1 MKILSETTTEDKYDY
16 CFIGSGVILN
26 RLLLEA
32 PFNRSRSLIISDQYN
47 EASIHSKIDSF
58 TLLSRKMAIES
69 FGEFDV
75 GTLIILAKTH
85 LWAQP
90 EEFEAL
96 IQKMRSRVRD
106 KVIHLSSGSVYGEAS
121 AKVDERFP
129 VKPLT
134 VYGMRKAAEEKCVVD
149 TFKGQATVQILRV
162 SNVFGDSR
170 FHDFTNQCIKAAM
183 DYSPVK
189 VYSNGDIIR
198 DFLFVNCLVD
208 AVVHLIVRDSKEEYL
223 VLNLSTG
230 IGTSIAQVI
239 SCISEETGLPIK
251 KIDYQ
256 PPNELVRHSIL
267 DNSAILTTISWKP
280 IKFEV
285 GMTRY
290 LREAFPDLTSD
301 K

>member
-1 MKILSETTTEDKYDY
+1 MKILSETTIEDKYDY

-47 EASIHSKIDSF
+47 EASIDGKINSF
-58 TLLSRKMAIES
+58 TLLSRQMAIDS
-69 FGEFDV
+69 LGEFDV

-121 AKVDERFP
+121 TRVDEKFP

-134 VYGMRKAAEEKCVVD
+134 VYGTRKAAEEKCVVD
-149 TFKGQATVQILRV
+149 SFKGQATVQILRV

-183 DYSPVK
+183 DNSPVK
-189 VYSNGDIIR
+189 VYSNGDIVR

-208 AVVHLIVRDSKEEYL
+208 AVVHLIVRDSKEEHL

-230 IGTSIAQVI
+230 FGTSIAQVM
-239 SCISEETGLPIK
+239 SYVSEETGLTLRK
-251 KIDYQ
+251 RDY
-256 PPNELVRHSIL
+256 PHPNDLVKHSIL
-267 DNSAILTTISWKP
+267 DNSAILATIPWQP
-280 IKFEV
+280 IKLEV
-285 GMTRY
+285 GMKRY
-290 LREAFPDLTSD
+290 LREVFPDLTSD

>member
-1 MKILSETTTEDKYDY
+1 MKILSETAEKDKYDY

-32 PFNRSRSLIISDQYN
+32 PFSRSRCLIVSDQYN
-47 EASIHSKIDSF
+47 EASIERKVNSF
-58 TLLSRKMAIES
+58 TLLSRQMAIDR

-96 IQKMRSRVRD
+96 IQKMRSSVRD

-121 AKVDERFP
+121 ARVDERFP

-134 VYGMRKAAEEKCVVD
+134 VYGTRKAAEEKCVID
-149 TFKGQATVQILRV
+149 SFRGHTTVQILRV

-170 FHDFTNQCIKAAM
+170 FHDFTNQCLKAAM
-183 DYSPVK
+183 DKSSVK
-189 VYSNGDIIR
+189 VYSNGDIVR

-208 AVVHLIVRDSKEEYL
+208 ALLHLIVWDSKEEYL

-230 IGTSIAQVI
+230 IGTSMAQVM
-239 SCISEETGLPIK
+239 SYISEETGLTIR
-251 KIDYQ
+251 KIDY
-256 PPNELVRHSIL
+256 PRPNDLVRHSIL
-267 DNSAILTTISWKP
+267 DNSAILTAIPWQP
-280 IKFEV
+280 IKLEV
-285 GMTRY
+285 GMKRY

>member
-1 MKILSETTTEDKYDY
+1 MKILSETAEEDKYDY

-32 PFNRSRSLIISDQYN
+32 PFSRSRCLIVSDQYN
-47 EASIHSKIDSF
+47 EASIESKVNSF
-58 TLLSRKMAIES
+58 TLLSRQMAIDR

-96 IQKMRSRVRD
+96 IQKMRSSVRG

-121 AKVDERFP
+121 ARVDERFP

-134 VYGMRKAAEEKCVVD
+134 VYGTRKAAEEKCVID
-149 TFKGQATVQILRV
+149 SFRGHTTVQILRV

-170 FHDFTNQCIKAAM
+170 FHDFTNQCLKAAM
-183 DYSPVK
+183 DKSSVK
-189 VYSNGDIIR
+189 VYSNGDIVR

-208 AVVHLIVRDSKEEYL
+208 ALLHLIVWDSKEEYL

-230 IGTSIAQVI
+230 IGTSMAQVM
-239 SCISEETGLPIK
+239 SYISEETGLTIR
-251 KIDYQ
+251 KIDY
-256 PPNELVRHSIL
+256 PRPNDLVRHSIL
-267 DNSAILTTISWKP
+267 DNSAILTAIPWQP
-280 IKFEV
+280 ITLEV
-285 GMTRY
+285 GMKRY

>member
-1 MKILSETTTEDKYDY
+1 MKILSETAVEDKYDY

-32 PFNRSRSLIISDQYN
+32 PFRRSRCLVISDQHN
-47 EASIHSKIDSF
+47 EASKDSKVNSF
-58 TLLSRKMAIES
+58 TLLSRQMAIDR

-96 IQKMRSRVRD
+96 IKKMRSSVRD

-121 AKVDERFP
+121 ARVDERFP

-134 VYGMRKAAEEKCVVD
+134 VYGARKAAEEKCVID
-149 TFKGQATVQILRV
+149 SFRGHTAVQILRV

-170 FHDFTNQCIKAAM
+170 FHDFTNQCLKAAM
-183 DYSPVK
+183 DKSSVK
-189 VYSNGDIIR
+189 VYSNGDIVR
-198 DFLFVNCLVD
+198 DFLFVSCLVD
-208 AVVHLIVRDSKEEYL
+208 ALLHLIVLDSKEEYL

-256 PPNELVRHSIL
+256 RPNELVRHSIL
-267 DNSAILTTISWKP
+267 DNSAILTTIPWQP

-285 GMTRY
+285 GMKRY
-290 LREAFPDLTSD
+290 LRETFPDLTSD